1 MNAQHLQLTID
12 RDGVDPRV
20 HHFCVADLSEVAG
33 YVHNAVDLFF
43 QDHPDATPVH
53 APIILKLAKSSLSD
67 L

>member
-1 MNAQHLQLTID
+1 
-12 RDGVDPRV
+12 V
-20 HHFCVADLSEVAG
+20 HHFRVADLSEVAE